1 MRTTIPSRLRPI
13 LPFLFA
19 AASLV
24 LGALPASAAGYIKF
38 DGVDGEATQKDH
50 KNWCE
55 VSSMSMGT
63 RRAAGTGS
71 TAGRAEPNEFT
82 VAKKT
87 DRSSPKLMEAVCL
100 GKVIP
105 KVELHLTE
113 ENADDE
119 PIYYVVELENVLVTS
134 YSLGSS
140 GDSQPVDQI
149 SMNFERIKVTHVDHD
164 GSKGGNVEFEWKVEE
179 GES

>member
-1 MRTTIPSRLRPI
+1 MKTTIPSRLRPV

-24 LGALPASAAGYIKF
+24 LGALPASAAAYIKF
-38 DGVDGEATQKDH
+38 DGVDGESTQQDH

-63 RRAAGTGS
+63 RRAGGTGS
-71 TAGRAEPNEFT
+71 TAGRAEFKEFT
-82 VAKKT
+82 VTKKT

-113 ENADDE
+113 TGPDGEE
-119 PIYYVVELENVLVTS
+119 TYLVIELENVLVSS
-134 YSLGSS
+134 YSLGAG
-140 GDSQPVDQI
+140 GDSAPVDQM
-149 SMNFERIKVTHVDHD
+149 SLNFERIKLTRR
-164 GSKGGNVEFEWKVEE
+164 GKSGNVEFEWKVEE